1 LSDHWKNWNEN
12 QKVVIENIKNNQSLK
27 EIEPNS
33 TLIVTGNIYS
43 KLGPYAHIEFF
54 SMPWNVNAIF
64 KGSVKT
70 KNIVALTPY
79 VAIEDN
85 YLVDLKFGAKYPLTN
100 KLYVY
105 DSEKNSVRE
114 ISSLKMPEL
123 ITKQPIVVRHWVQL
137 FKGTWIQD
145 IVVGLSPRLVYL
157 F

>member
-1 LSDHWKNWNEN
+1 
-12 QKVVIENIKNNQSLK
+12 
-27 EIEPNS
+27 
-33 TLIVTGNIYS
+33 
-43 KLGPYAHIEFF
+43 
-54 SMPWNVNAIF
+54 M
-64 KGSVKT
+64 
-70 KNIVALTPY
+70 ALTPY